1 MILIDKI
8 VAESVLTMPSDADLR
23 RQVRFSSADGRI
35 WLAGQRMVLMH
46 AASLGTLR
54 RELVQAVGMASARRL
69 LMRAGYAAGE
79 RDAAL
84 ARQLRASDD
93 VF

>member
-46 AASLGTLR
+46 AASLAHCAGNWCR
-54 RELVQAVGMASARRL
+54 RWAWQAHGAC
-69 LMRAGYAAGE
+69 
-79 RDAAL
+79 
-84 ARQLRASDD
+84 
-93 VF
+93 

>member
-35 WLAGQRMVLMH
+35 
-46 AASLGTLR
+46 
-54 RELVQAVGMASARRL
+54 
-69 LMRAGYAAGE
+69 
-79 RDAAL
+79 
-84 ARQLRASDD
+84 
-93 VF
+93 